1 MNVNKVVYWVSTVLM
16 CLLFC
21 FSAGMYFTKYEMV
34 SGFFQ
39 QLGFPT
45 WLVYP
50 LAVAKV
56 LGVIAVLSRVS
67 RFLKEWA
74 YAGFFYD
81 AVLAFWA
88 HYMIQDGGHM
98 TAAVVIVLVI
108 VSRFFEGRAFE

>member
-98 TAAVVIVLVI
+98 TAAVAIVLVI